1 MTMEEVEILG
11 TRSHEY
17 LEEAVR
23 LVLDKKWDLAMSS
36 LYLHCELAL
45 KSRLLEFGETYPRT
59 HSLRE
64 LIRILSKFDP
74 RFSVLLS
81 DENSILRLSRLEEGY
96 ISARYLP
103 VRYSS
108 EDVEPLLRFIK
119 EVFDGYIS

>member
-17 LEEAVR
+17 LEEAER

-45 KSRLLEFGETYPRT
+45 KSRLLEFGATYPRT

-74 RFSVLLS
+74 RFSVLFS
-81 DENSILRLSRLEEGY
+81 NENSILRLSRLEEGY

-103 VRYSS
+103 VRHSS
-108 EDVEPLLRFIK
+108 EDVDPLLRFIK
-119 EVFDGYIS
+119 EVFGGYIS

>member
-17 LEEAVR
+17 LEEAER

-103 VRYSS
+103 VRHSS
-108 EDVEPLLRFIK
+108 EDVEPLFRFIK
-119 EVFDGYIS
+119 EVFGGYIS